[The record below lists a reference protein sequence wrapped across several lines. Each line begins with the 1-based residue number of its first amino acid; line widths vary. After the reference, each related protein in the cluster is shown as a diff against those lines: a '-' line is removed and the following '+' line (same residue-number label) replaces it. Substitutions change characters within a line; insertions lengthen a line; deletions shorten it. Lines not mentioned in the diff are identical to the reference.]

1 MKPMAPEEILAKL
14 AGHPGW
20 RQEDQWLAL
29 DLQFSDFKG
38 AWQFMAHVAE
48 AAEARDHHPNW
59 YNVYNTVQIR
69 LSTHDAQGITA
80 RDFDLAA
87 TIDLYLASVAH
98 TTLPPTPIFK
108 SV

>member
-14 AGHPGW
+14 TRHPGW
-20 RQEDQWLAL
+20 RQEGQWLAR
-29 DLQFSDFKG
+29 DLQFSDFAD

-48 AAEARDHHPNW
+48 AAEAQDHHPNW

-69 LSTHDAQGITA
+69 LSTHDAQGITG

-108 SV
+108 SA